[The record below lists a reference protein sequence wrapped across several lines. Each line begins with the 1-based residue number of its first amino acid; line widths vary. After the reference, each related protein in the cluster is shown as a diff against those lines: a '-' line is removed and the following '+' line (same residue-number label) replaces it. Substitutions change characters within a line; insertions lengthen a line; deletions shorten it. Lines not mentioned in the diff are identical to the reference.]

1 MASGPITSLKINVEK
16 VDTMSNFIFLG
27 SKINVE
33 GDYGHEIKR
42 HLFLGKKVTTN
53 LDRVFKRRDITLPTK
68 IHIVKAMFFSIVM
81 YGCQSWT
88 IRRMSAK
95 VLMLSKCGSGEDS

>member
-33 GDYGHEIKR
+33 GDYSHEIK
-42 HLFLGKKVTTN
+42 
-53 LDRVFKRRDITLPTK
+53 TK
-68 IHIVKAMFFSIVM
+68 IHTVKAMFFPIVR
-81 YGCQSWT
+81 YGCQTWT

-95 VLMLSKCGSGEDS
+95 VVMLSKCGSGEDS